1 MKNLLG
7 LLFVL
12 LLLGSCDDG
21 KIYPQ
26 EAEEEAGQKVTLTAC
41 FKGIE
46 AWPEAYQLV
55 LAGFDDENSIPLIS
69 KVISKP
75 ASETEQVSVTI
86 NGLPEEVK
94 VVSVSIVTRGRSLI
108 YPLYRMEMS
117 GHTEDEITLPVSEIQ
132 VASYDRIQ
140 KQVFN
145 LYCANCHGGREQAA
159 AGLYLTEGKS
169 YEALVGKHS
178 TTSPT
183 SILVKPEDASNSYLH
198 HILTEDIVHYNHTDV
213 LPEAELVTLIDT
225 WIGEGASAE

>member
-7 LLFVL
+7 LLSVL

-26 EAEEEAGQKVTLTAC
+26 ETEEEAGRKVTLSARFT
-41 FKGIE
+41 GID

-55 LAGFDDENSIPLIS
+55 LAGFADENSIPLIS

-75 ASETEQVSVTI
+75 ASETELVSVAI

-108 YPLYRMEMS
+108 YPLYRMEMA
-117 GHTEDEITLPVSEIQ
+117 GHTEDEITLPVDEIR
-132 VASYDRIQ
+132 VAPYGRIQ

-169 YEALVGKHS
+169 YEALVSKQA
-178 TTSPT
+178 TTSPA
-183 SILVKPEDASNSYLH
+183 SLLVKPEDASGSYLH
-198 HILTEDIVHYNHTDV
+198 HILTEDIVRYNHTDV

-225 WIGEGASAE
+225 WIQEGAAAE